1 MKDIRVP
8 TKKVGNR
15 YVGILFWW
23 CTWYN
28 LYQVHLVIHR
38 SRRVVND
45 ALLEKKRINPLV
57 DYKSTGDG
65 SLRGLI
71 YAFKQMKEFS
81 KDHPVLIYGDDLQRR
96 TVYNYR
102 LQKDGWHILNI
113 DGDDVTIS
121 PQVDINSL
129 VRLISSKNT
138 LRDGDHA

>member
-1 MKDIRVP
+1 
-8 TKKVGNR
+8 
-15 YVGILFWW
+15 
-23 CTWYN
+23 
-28 LYQVHLVIHR
+28 
-38 SRRVVND
+38 
-45 ALLEKKRINPLV
+45 LEKKRINPLV